1 MSLLVFLHEIPA
13 IGSVEPVA
21 SLVGTEDEGML
32 IVVEGIGELLLA
44 YTALGAGGKDFMHIG
59 IQLDGLVEI
68 TFRSGIIV
76 KLQLAE
82 STIIPGFIQ
91 IRLSRQDI
99 VKMLN
104 SNHIVMIAIGD
115 ATRDNQPVG
124 IVLGRRGDGEEEEEE
139 KDPPPTPPEGKDPP
153 PTPPEGKDPPPT
165 PPVKGGEQ
173 YAKEFVVFL
182 HFKSIL
188 LPSLHGRG

>member
-1 MSLLVFLHEIPA
+1 MSLLVFLHEITA

-44 YTALGAGGKDFMHIG
+44 DTALGAGGKDFMHVG

-76 KLQLAE
+76 ELQLTE
-82 STIIPGFIQ
+82 STIVPGFIQ

-104 SNHIVMIAIGD
+104 SNHIVMIAIGN
-115 ATRDNQPVG
+115 TTGDNQPVG
-124 IVLGRRGDGEEEEEE
+124 IVLGRRGDGEEEKE
-139 KDPPPTPPEGKDPP
+139 KDPP

-173 YAKEFVVFL
+173 YANEVVVFL

-188 LPSLHGRG
+188 LPSLYGRG